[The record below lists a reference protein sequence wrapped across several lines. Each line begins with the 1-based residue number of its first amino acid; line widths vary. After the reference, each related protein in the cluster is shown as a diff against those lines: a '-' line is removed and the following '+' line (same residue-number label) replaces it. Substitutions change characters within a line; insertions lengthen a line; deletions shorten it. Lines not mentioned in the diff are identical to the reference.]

1 MHSLFACPRRILGGT
16 FGVAQPTMNVKT
28 LSRRELLLKCAAV
41 GSLTV
46 VPSLSFDEALWA
58 WQQSDEKPHQP
69 TPWNEIGPFYKR
81 EAPHSAQLSRPGD
94 PGMPVKISGKVF
106 DTRGDVLSG
115 AKIEIWQASPQG
127 VYDLD
132 GYDYRTTLLSDPQG
146 KYDFGSKLPGHYPGR
161 VCQHIH
167 YLVNAPGHKP
177 LITQLYFAT
186 DTVFE
191 GDPVHNYTR
200 DPLIQN
206 SELVR
211 PVMLAGDTSDIY
223 ALVSFELVLERL

>member
-1 MHSLFACPRRILGGT
+1 
-16 FGVAQPTMNVKT
+16 MNRKDLT
-28 LSRRELLLKCAAV
+28 RRELLLKCAAT
-41 GSLTV
+41 GALTLA
-46 VPSLSFDEALWA
+46 PALSFEEAAWA
-58 WQQSDEKPHQP
+58 WHQSEQTPRKP

-81 EAPHSAQLSRPGD
+81 EAPHSAQLRRPGD
-94 PGMPVKISGKVF
+94 PGLPVKISGKVF
-106 DTRGDVLSG
+106 DTRGQVLSG
-115 AKIEIWQASPQG
+115 AKMEIWQASPQG

-132 GYDYRTTLLSDPQG
+132 GYDYRTTLIADQQG
-146 KYDFGSKLPGHYPGR
+146 KYDFGSVLPGHYPGR

-191 GDPVHNYTR
+191 GDPQRNYTR
-200 DPLIQN
+200 DPDIQD

-211 PVMLAGDTSDIY
+211 PVMLTADAAEVHG
-223 ALVSFELVLERL
+223 LLNFELVLERL

>member
-1 MHSLFACPRRILGGT
+1 MSRNELT
-16 FGVAQPTMNVKT
+16 
-28 LSRRELLLKCAAV
+28 RRELLLKCAAV
-41 GSLTV
+41 GSLSV
-46 VPSLSFDEALWA
+46 IPSLSFDKALWA
-58 WQQSDEKPHQP
+58 WHQSEQTPRKP

-81 EAPHSAQLSRPGD
+81 EAPHTAELRKPGD
-94 PGMPVKISGKVF
+94 PGLPVKISGKVY

-115 AKIEIWQASPQG
+115 AKVEIWQASPQG

-132 GYDYRTTLLSDPQG
+132 GYDYRTTLVADQQG
-146 KYDFGSKLPGHYPGR
+146 RYDFGSVMPGHYPGR

-191 GDPVHNYTR
+191 GDPQHNYTR
-200 DPLIQN
+200 DPLIKN

-211 PVMLAGDTSDIY
+211 PVMLSGDVTDVH
-223 ALVSFELVLERL
+223 ALVNFELVLERL